1 MAVTR
6 AFLAVLP
13 AILGSWWPAG
23 ILHAQF
29 EGVAQAVEEG
39 IRQGVYPGAVVMI
52 GRSDTVLYAKGFG
65 HFTWSQSSLVPDPET
80 TLWDLASLT
89 KVVATTSAAMRLV
102 DRGALYLET
111 PVKVYLPQ
119 FSGAGK
125 DRVTLRMLLD
135 HTSGLPGSAPLYR
148 GAADREAAIAN
159 LWQVE
164 LRRSPGARAE
174 YSDLNAILLGLVL
187 EAVTKTSFSDL
198 IRQEVLDPLGML
210 HTLFAPPVSMRRNIA
225 PSLSDRQGPIA
236 GRASDPNA
244 FAMGGIAGHA
254 GLFSTGRDLAR
265 FAQAWLRGGA
275 VSQGSR
281 WVSSG
286 TMGQFLTKSTR
297 SGTRVLGW
305 DSPSLPSENATTSFG
320 ALANIDTFGHTG
332 WSGTSIWIDPVSDLF
347 VVLLTNRSYQP
358 KVRQSLTA
366 IRDVRHAVSDAAR
379 ESFLAQCG
387 GGVVQIRC

>member
-1 MAVTR
+1 M
-6 AFLAVLP
+6 
-13 AILGSWWPAG
+13 
-23 ILHAQF
+23 
-29 EGVAQAVEEG
+29 EEG
-39 IRQGVYPGAVVMI
+39 IKLGVYPGAVVMI
-52 GRSDTVLYAKGFG
+52 GRSDTVLYARGFG
-65 HFTWSQSSLVPDPET
+65 HFTWSRNSPVPDPET

-102 DRGALYLET
+102 DRGGLYLET

-119 FSGAGK
+119 FSGGGK

-135 HTSGLPGSAPLYR
+135 HTSGLPSSAPLYR
-148 GAADREAAIAN
+148 GAADRDAAIAN
-159 LWQVE
+159 LWKVE
-164 LRRSPGARAE
+164 LRRPPGARSE

-187 EAVTKTSFSDL
+187 ERVAKVSFPDV
-198 IRQEVLDPLGML
+198 IQQEVLDPLIMRR
-210 HTLFAPPVSMRRNIA
+210 TFFAPPASVRRDIA

-236 GRASDPNA
+236 GRVSDPNA

-254 GLFSTGRDLAR
+254 GLFSTGGDLAR

-275 VSQGSR
+275 LRQGAR
-281 WVSSG
+281 WVTSA
-286 TMGQFLTKSTR
+286 TMGEFLTRSSRSDTR
-297 SGTRVLGW
+297 ALGW
-305 DSPSLPSENATTSFG
+305 DSPSLPSGNAMTSFG
-320 ALANIDTFGHTG
+320 SLANVDTFGHTG